1 MDLFKIWF
9 WLEEFLLSIFLSQCA
24 LEHPWLLHS
33 VSVSLLLSLLSPSQT
48 LDVYKESFFP
58 FLTLMRVSGQSP
70 CKSSKCRSIVKF

>member
-33 VSVSLLLSLLSPSQT
+33 VSVSLLLSLPPPLLAKLWMYTMKAFSLS
-48 LDVYKESFFP
+48 
-58 FLTLMRVSGQSP
+58 
-70 CKSSKCRSIVKF
+70 